1 MQVRQLTA
9 HAGFLGILGEKK
21 SELLVRGFISM
32 LVRRKQTPDLRKS
45 WATEIFPDSR
55 QKSGLKS
62 TIVLRCAAEVFLIV
76 VVLRGGIARR
86 GGMVLYRW
94 CNDTSGGRASIRAW
108 KTSCFFGGG
117 ADNETKTVR
126 SWFIGWFTHICF
138 ATIIRL
144 WFFSCYHT
152 HKYT

>member
-1 MQVRQLTA
+1 MYVKLIIMQVRQLTA
-9 HAGFLGILGEKK
+9 HAGFLGILGGKK

-86 GGMVLYRW
+86 GGMVLYR
-94 CNDTSGGRASIRAW
+94 
-108 KTSCFFGGG
+108 
-117 ADNETKTVR
+117 
-126 SWFIGWFTHICF
+126 
-138 ATIIRL
+138 
-144 WFFSCYHT
+144 
-152 HKYT
+152 